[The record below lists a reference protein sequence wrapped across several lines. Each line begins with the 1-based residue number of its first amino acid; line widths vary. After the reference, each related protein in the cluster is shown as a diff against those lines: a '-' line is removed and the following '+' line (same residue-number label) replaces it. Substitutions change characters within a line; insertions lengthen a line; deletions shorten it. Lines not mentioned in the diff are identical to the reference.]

1 MESNIN
7 QSVKESG
14 VVCNK
19 NTNSIP
25 IILNGILSKSLE
37 IDFKKTEFGK
47 QKDGKLTR
55 SDNIVIGVYE
65 VSRLAKRHGLH
76 LRTEHGQVYIF
87 NGRYWIEVPAEYFM
101 DFLGN
106 AIIQMGVNVLQA
118 KYHQFKA
125 DLLKQFLASSYL
137 PISIEDEQIIK
148 LNIQNGTLHITDGE
162 VELKAHNPN
171 DNMKYVLPF
180 DYNLL
185 ADCPMF
191 KKFLNEVLPD
201 KSKQNVLA
209 EYLGSIF
216 IKNNVLKLEKMLLL
230 YGSGSNGKSVVFEV
244 LNALLGEE
252 NVSSYSLESLT
263 LDTNGYYRAMIG
275 KKLVNYASEI
285 STKINVNVLKQ
296 LASGEPLD
304 AREPYGKPFM
314 VRDYA
319 KMIFN
324 ANQLPERVE
333 NTEGFFRR
341 FLIIHFDQTIPENK
355 QDRQLAQKIIENEL
369 PGVLNWVLEGLQRLL
384 TQKGFTHSLAV
395 ERALKQ
401 YKAESDSVFLWIFEN
416 DWSSSG
422 GDYITLQ
429 QAFNYY
435 REYCLASGYYYIDKT
450 KFRKSL
456 EAHNIRVKRL
466 SVGFVVYLQKEINNE
481 F

>member
-1 MESNIN
+1 MQSNLN
-7 QSVKESG
+7 QSVKESD
-14 VVCNK
+14 VVQSK
-19 NTNSIP
+19 NTNSAKTS
-25 IILNGILSKSLE
+25 LKQLLLE
-37 IDFKKTEFGK
+37 IPRTNFKDTSLGE

-55 SDNIVIGVYE
+55 KDFIVIVIE
-65 VSRLAKRHGLH
+65 ELLELAKIHDWH
-76 LRTEHGQVYIF
+76 LRTE
-87 NGRYWIEVPAEYFM
+87 NGCISIYDGKKWAEIPSEEFM

-106 AIIQMGVNVLQA
+106 VALKMGVDVLEA
-118 KYHQFKA
+118 KYHRFKL
-125 DLLKQFLASSYL
+125 DLLNQFVASSYL
-137 PISIEDEQIIK
+137 PISFEEEPTVK
-148 LNIQNGTLHITDGE
+148 LNCQNDTLHITDGE

-180 DYNLL
+180 EYNPL

-191 KKFLNEVLPD
+191 KQFLNEVLPD

-216 IKNNVLKLEKMLLL
+216 IKNKVLKLEKMLLL
-230 YGSGSNGKSVVFEV
+230 YGGGSNGKSVVFEV

-319 KMIFN
+319 KLIFN
-324 ANQLPERVE
+324 ANQLPDRVE

-341 FLIIHFDQTIPENK
+341 FLIIHFDQTIPESK
-355 QDRQLAQKIIENEL
+355 QDRQLSQKIIENEL
-369 PGVLNWVLEGLQRLL
+369 PGVLNWILAGLNRLL
-384 TQKGFTHSLAV
+384 AQKGFTHSLAV
-395 ERALKQ
+395 ERALKK
-401 YKAESDSVFLWIFEN
+401 YKAESDSVYLWMFEN
-416 DWSSSG
+416 DWSSSE

-435 REYCLASGYYYIDKT
+435 REYCMASGYYYIDKT
-450 KFRKSL
+450 KFRKAL
-456 EAHNIRVKRL
+456 ESHNIRVKRL
-466 SVGFVVYLQKEINNE
+466 SVGFVVYLQKRINND
-481 F
+481 